1 MTDGFSS
8 LCQWCE
14 RPFRAR
20 RGGSPQRFCG
30 ARCRMLFWS
39 ALRRFGERGLADG
52 LMTMTDIRTGVTAAC
67 TLRQST
73 ERLSP
78 LPDNRRGGDAPPDA
92 PLRFFV
98 DLERDRIAWLVR
110 LRLIKPNEAHDLVVI
125 LTALKRIG
133 LAPSISCGP

>member
-1 MTDGFSS
+1 MTDGSS
-8 LCQWCE
+8 KLCEWCE
-14 RPFRAR
+14 RPFSTRQ
-20 RGGSPQRFCG
+20 GGSPQRFCG
-30 ARCRMLFWS
+30 ASCRKVFWS

-52 LMTMTDIRTGVTAAC
+52 LMTRTGVTAAC

-125 LTALKRIG
+125 LTALQRIG
-133 LAPSISCGP
+133 LTPSISCSA

>member
-1 MTDGFSS
+1 
-8 LCQWCE
+8 
-14 RPFRAR
+14 
-20 RGGSPQRFCG
+20 
-30 ARCRMLFWS
+30 MLFWS
-39 ALRRFGERGLADG
+39 ALRRSGERALAEG
-52 LMTMTDIRTGVTAAC
+52 ILTMADIRTGVPAAC

-78 LPDNRRGGDAPPDA
+78 LPRDNRRGGNAPPDA

-133 LAPSISCGP
+133 LTPSISCGP

>member
-1 MTDGFSS
+1 MCTAISCAAGRLATTLLRGRLPEHVLLSTASVWRTSS
-8 LCQWCE
+8 
-14 RPFRAR
+14 R
-20 RGGSPQRFCG
+20 QRHVDRNRHQDWPC
-30 ARCRMLFWS
+30 
-39 ALRRFGERGLADG
+39 
-52 LMTMTDIRTGVTAAC
+52 TAC
-67 TLRQST
+67 TLPQYT

-78 LPDNRRGGDAPPDA
+78 LPDNRRGGNAPPDA